1 MKNYI
6 VKALTAFFVL
16 LCLAYPAPVHAQ
28 HEQLDRQREAEDLRV
43 EKIRARLDKV
53 RKTRKRPTVAK
64 TKSKFRWNI
73 ASSNYLPELLCNVIG
88 IITLNYIQVQ
98 ISIFTGN
105 NQFIHP
111 RITDIKG

>member
-16 LCLAYPAPVHAQ
+16 LCLAHPAPVHAQ

-53 RKTRKRPTVAK
+53 RKL
-64 TKSKFRWNI
+64 S
-73 ASSNYLPELLCNVIG
+73 L
-88 IITLNYIQVQ
+88 
-98 ISIFTGN
+98 
-105 NQFIHP
+105 IH
-111 RITDIKG
+111 I